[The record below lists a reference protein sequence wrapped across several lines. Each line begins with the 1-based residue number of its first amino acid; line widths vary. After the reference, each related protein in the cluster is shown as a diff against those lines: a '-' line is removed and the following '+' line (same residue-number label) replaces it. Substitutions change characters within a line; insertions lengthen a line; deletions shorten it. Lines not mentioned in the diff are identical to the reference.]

1 MLNLIK
7 MENNIKISVEGQEL
21 TIREGK
27 ALELKEPQKIG
38 IVGNSFTASTYLK
51 GRKINV
57 ADSFIQVDRENGT
70 IELKEN
76 ASSFYSNSI
85 KSVLKIDPIIGKLGI
100 NNEKYVPAAKLADL
114 LKMNRYYFASQSE
127 GMQLISELKNITAK
141 VDKEIEK
148 SSNDRG
154 NRTDKVMQVCKTN
167 VREKFVFNIPTFKG
181 SDAQLCEVELY
192 FEPEK
197 LEVQLVSPE
206 LNEML
211 VEGINKAIDEE
222 IDLIS
227 EIYNDL
233 IIIEI

>member
-1 MLNLIK
+1 
-7 MENNIKISVEGQEL
+7 MENINISVDGQEL
-21 TIREGK
+21 TIRTGQ
-27 ALELKEPQKIG
+27 ALELKEPQKIE
-38 IVGNSFTASTYLK
+38 IVGNSWTVSNYLQ

-57 ADSFIQVDRENGT
+57 SDSFIKVDRTNAT
-70 IELKEN
+70 IELTEN
-76 ASSFYSNSI
+76 ASNYYANFI
-85 KSVLKIDPIIGKLGI
+85 KSALKIDPIISKLGI
-100 NNEKYVPAAKLADL
+100 NNEKYIPAAKLADL
-114 LKMNRYYFASQSE
+114 LKMNRYYFASQTD

-181 SDAQLCEVELY
+181 SEPQFCEVELY

-211 VEGINKAIDEE
+211 VDGINKAIDDE

-227 EIYNDL
+227 KYYNDL